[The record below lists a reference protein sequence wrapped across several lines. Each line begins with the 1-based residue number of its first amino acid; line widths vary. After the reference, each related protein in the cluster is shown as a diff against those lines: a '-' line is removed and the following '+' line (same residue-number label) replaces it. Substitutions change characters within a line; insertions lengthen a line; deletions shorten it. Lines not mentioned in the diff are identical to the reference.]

1 MVSGSRRLALVLSYL
16 SADLKLFA
24 RHDLSRAVWRGP
36 GSRNTPAS
44 VRAAPMPANFGI
56 AAPEPLSGARC
67 LWEDN
72 GAGPWTE
79 RAD

>member
-1 MVSGSRRLALVLSYL
+1 VER
-16 SADLKLFA
+16 A
-24 RHDLSRAVWRGP
+24 RIEEHPCFGP
-36 GSRNTPAS
+36 
-44 VRAAPMPANFGI
+44 AAPMPANFGI